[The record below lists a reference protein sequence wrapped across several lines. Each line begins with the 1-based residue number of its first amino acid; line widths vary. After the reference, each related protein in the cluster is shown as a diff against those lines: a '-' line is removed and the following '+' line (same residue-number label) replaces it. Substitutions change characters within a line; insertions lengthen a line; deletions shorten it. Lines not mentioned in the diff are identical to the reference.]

1 MTSKQTKSK
10 VRSPLLDEDEVGPPR
25 TLSERAYRI
34 IRAAILECRIPPT
47 AIIDERALMKQHGL
61 GRTPVRE
68 ALLRL
73 SGERLVIFKARQ
85 VIQVAPIGPTDIRD
99 LYELRLHSERLAAR
113 LMLER
118 ATPEFVDKLSHCF
131 DAAPALLEQARLGQ
145 AKLEEVIALDF
156 RFHSLLYEGSGNVFV
171 TEMLRNLFGHSYRL
185 WLLTNTGDVEEMRA
199 IVRSHDPILDAIRT
213 RDAKRLDAEITKHII
228 DAYDRVVG
236 ILRGTVIDGL
246 GGLQPLALTR
256 PKQSDETVMG

>member
-1 MTSKQTKSK
+1 MNAKQIKAK
-10 VRSPLLDEDEVGPPR
+10 VRSPLLDEAEVGAPR
-25 TLSERAYRI
+25 TLSEQAYRI
-34 IRAAILECRIPPT
+34 IRAEILECRLPPS

-73 SGERLVIFKARQ
+73 SGERLVIFRARQ

-113 LMLER
+113 LMVER
-118 ATPEFVDKLSHCF
+118 ATPQFVDKLSHCF
-131 DAAPALLEQARLGQ
+131 DPAPALLEQ

-156 RFHSLLYEGSGNVFV
+156 RFHSTLYEGSGNVFV

-199 IVRSHDPILDAIRT
+199 IVHSHDPILDAIRA
-213 RDAKRLDAEITKHII
+213 RDAERLDTEITRHII
-228 DAYDRVVG
+228 NAYDRVVN

-246 GGLQPLALTR
+246 GGLQPLPLAR
-256 PKQSDETVMG
+256 PRQPDETVMG